1 MYVLKYSRDGLCTP
15 LGFLEVKNVHYY
27 TSIFTVFECKSQY
40 LNVQKTENKNVHYPL
55 LFRLTFQKSSLFL
68 QAI

>member
-1 MYVLKYSRDGLCTP
+1 MIESFISFFEAFKTPIIIVFGVL
-15 LGFLEVKNVHYY
+15 
-27 TSIFTVFECKSQY
+27 CKSQY